1 MDELANFNKA
11 RWEELAQANVEF
23 TLPFLDM
30 TVAKARTWLEDTDLI
45 ARHVGK
51 LAGKEVLCLAAS
63 GGQQSAV
70 FGLLGARVTVFDLS
84 ETQLERDRQAAAHH
98 GYSVTTMQGD
108 MRDLSGLADNAFDL
122 IYQAYSINFVP
133 SVASV
138 FQEAA
143 RVLRPGGLYHMQ
155 CANPFTQS
163 VDSEAWDGETY
174 LLHHPYIDGF
184 EVTKYYPHWD
194 IEDDDGGWRQ
204 IDSPREFRHTLSTV
218 INTLV
223 ANGFLIVRNHEAV
236 SQEEEPEP
244 GTWEHFKSVAPP
256 YLTFWSVY
264 RPDLQTGAF

>member
-1 MDELANFNKA
+1 MDELAQYNQT
-11 RWEELAQANVEF
+11 RWEELAQAQVEF
-23 TLPFLDM
+23 TLPFLDL
-30 TVAKARTWLEDTDLI
+30 TVEKARAWLEDTDLI
-45 ARHVGK
+45 GRFVGD
-51 LAGKEVLCLAAS
+51 LAGKKVLCLAAS

-70 FGLLGARVTVFDLS
+70 FGLLGAQVTVFDLAP
-84 ETQLERDRQAAAHH
+84 TQLERDRQAATHY
-98 GYSVTTMQGD
+98 GYKVKTVAGD
-108 MRDLSGLADNAFDL
+108 MRDLSAFADNSFDL
-122 IYQAYSINFVP
+122 VYQAYSINFVP
-133 SVASV
+133 SVAPV
-138 FQEAA
+138 FSEVA

-204 IDSPREFRHTLSTV
+204 INSPREFRHALSTV

-223 ANGFLIVRNHEAV
+223 ANGFVILRNHEAV
-236 SQEEEPEP
+236 SQEADPEP

-256 YLTFWSVY
+256 YLTFWSILH
-264 RPDLQTGAF
+264 PSLLL